1 MNKTERKP
9 NRVLRLLLI
18 HLGAAALL
26 AVWLWLTG
34 CPIYRLTGIP
44 CPGCGMTRALFRLL
58 FLDFAGAWYYH
69 PLVFVIPPAILYLV
83 HRKAWRLPG
92 GRKAATVVAVVC
104 AVALVAVYT
113 VRGLTPDTFVSN
125 TIHTSVFAR

>member
-58 FLDFAGAWYYH
+58 SLDFAGAWYYH
-69 PLVFVIPPAILYLV
+69 PRVFVIPPAILYLV

-104 AVALVAVYT
+104 AVALVAVYI

>member
-44 CPGCGMTRALFRLL
+44 CPGCGMTRALLRLL
-58 FLDFAGAWYYH
+58 SLDFAGAWYYH
-69 PLVFVIPPAILYLV
+69 PLVFVIPLAILYLI
-83 HRKAWRLPG
+83 HRKACKLPG
-92 GRKAATVVAVVC
+92 GTKAAVTVAIICGAALIVV
-104 AVALVAVYT
+104 YI

-125 TIHTSVFAR
+125 TIHMSVFAR